1 MPWILGTDS
10 VSINLIYFC
19 LNSYFQAISFKYWIR
34 LYLPNILRKE
44 KKKIVPFISTDSYFL
59 VFSINDEKSALKEV
73 RS

>member
-19 LNSYFQAISFKYWIR
+19 LKSYFQAIAFKYLIR
-34 LYLPNILRKE
+34 PYLPTILRKE
-44 KKKIVPFISTDSYFL
+44 KKKKMPFISTDSYFL
-59 VFSINDEKSALKEV
+59 VFSIDDEKSALKEV